1 MSTQSLTELIIL
13 ASGVFILFAGKKIP
27 SIMRSLAKGLREFKG
42 DSGYVEV
49 ER

>member
-1 MSTQSLTELIIL
+1 MSNQSLIEIIIM
-13 ASGVFILFAGKKIP
+13 AIGVFILFAGKKIP
-27 SIMRSLAKGLREFKG
+27 AIMRSLAKGLREFKW